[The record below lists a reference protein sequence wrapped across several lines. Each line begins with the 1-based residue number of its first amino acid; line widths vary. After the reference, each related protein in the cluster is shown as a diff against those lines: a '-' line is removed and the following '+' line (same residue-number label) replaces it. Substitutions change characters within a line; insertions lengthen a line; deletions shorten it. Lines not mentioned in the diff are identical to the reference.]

1 MLKASPECGAG
12 AAGDTAPLLLHRSLF
27 LPSTSGP
34 QVTVREAVLDL
45 LRGFGIRHIFGN
57 PGSTELPLFLDF
69 PPDFHYVLG
78 LQEGVVVGMADGF
91 AQATRNASFVNLHSA
106 AGVGHA
112 MGNIFTAYKNRTPM
126 VITAGQQARSI
137 LPFDPFLHS
146 AQAAE
151 LPKPYVKWSVEP
163 ARAEDVPLAIARA
176 YYIAMLPP
184 RGPVLVSIPADDW
197 AVKTEPVLPR
207 AVSTELRAQP
217 ALLAQ
222 LGEVLEAAQRPA
234 FVIGAAVDRDGAWHE
249 AVALAERHRARVFVA
264 PMSGR
269 CGFPEDHPLFAGFLP
284 AMRERIVQRLAGH
297 DVIFAVGAAAF
308 TYHVEGFG
316 PHLPEGATLLQLTE
330 DPQTAAWAPTGT
342 AVVASVRSG
351 LQDLLARPV
360 PAAVQA
366 REQPAPRAPVPR
378 AEPPQAGERLGVA
391 YVLQTLAALRPR
403 DSIVVEEAPSARPV
417 MHQHLPILEPETFY
431 TMCSGGLGHSLPAA
445 VGVALAEQQRGTGR
459 RVIALI
465 GDGSAM
471 YCIQALWS
479 AVQLQLPIT
488 FVILKNR
495 RYAALQEFA
504 PTFGFAPGA
513 PLQGCDLPELDF
525 VALAQGHGCA
535 GVRVAQAE
543 DLQPALAAALAGE
556 RAVLLEVEVA

>member
-1 MLKASPECGAG
+1 MPEATASPPA
-12 AAGDTAPLLLHRSLF
+12 
-27 LPSTSGP
+27 
-34 QVTVREAVLDL
+34 QVTVRQAVLDL
-45 LRGFGIRHIFGN
+45 LRGLGIHRIFGN

-69 PPDFHYVLG
+69 PPDFSYVLG
-78 LQEGVVVGMADGF
+78 LQEAVVVGMADGY

-112 MGNIFTAYKNRTPM
+112 MGNIFTAFKNRTPM

-137 LPFDPFLHS
+137 LPFEPFLHS

-163 ARAEDVPLAIARA
+163 ARAQDVPLAIARA

-197 AVKTEPVLPR
+197 TVLTEPVLPR
-207 AVSTELRAQP
+207 AVSTELRPQP
-217 ALLAQ
+217 DLLATMGDT
-222 LGEVLEAAQRPA
+222 LDAAQRPA
-234 FVIGAAVDRDGAWHE
+234 FVIGAAVDRDGAWTQ
-249 AVALAERHRARVFVA
+249 AVALAERHQARVFVA

-284 AMRERIVQRLAGH
+284 AMRERIVDRLAGH
-297 DVIFAVGAAAF
+297 DFILAVGAAAF

-316 PHLPEGATLLQLTE
+316 PHLPAGATLCQLTE

-342 AVVASVRSG
+342 SVVGSLRLS
-351 LQDLLARPV
+351 LLDLLARTP
-360 PAAVQA
+360 PPP
-366 REQPAPRAPVPR
+366 RPAPARKPAVPR
-378 AEPPQAGERLGVA
+378 AEPPAPGERLSVA
-391 YVLQTLAALRPR
+391 FVLQTLSELRGR
-403 DSIVVEEAPSARPV
+403 DSIVVEEAPSARAV
-417 MHQHLPILEPETFY
+417 MHQHLPMVEPETFY

-445 VGVALAEQQRGTGR
+445 VGVALARAQAGSRQ

-471 YCIQALWS
+471 YSIQGLWS
-479 AVQLQLPIT
+479 AAQLGLPIT
-488 FVILKNR
+488 FIILKNR

-504 PTFGFAPGA
+504 PTFGFAKGA
-513 PLQGCDLPELDF
+513 RLEGCDLPDLDF
-525 VALAQGHGCA
+525 VALAQGHGCH
-535 GVRVAQAE
+535 GVRVTQAE
-543 DLQPALAAALAGE
+543 ALAPILVQAL
-556 RAVLLEVEVA
+556 RANVPCLIEVEVA